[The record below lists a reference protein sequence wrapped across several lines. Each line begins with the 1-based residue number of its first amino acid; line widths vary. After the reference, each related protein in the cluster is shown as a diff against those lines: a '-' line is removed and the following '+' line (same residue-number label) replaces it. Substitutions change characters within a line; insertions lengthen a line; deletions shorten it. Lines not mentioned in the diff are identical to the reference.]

1 VKQLPTKLKT
11 GDRVRLIGT
20 QFQQWGGR
28 LQLTGKNIQF
38 GDSLISI
45 SLSDA
50 VIAWDVVREAG
61 AQLYFPKLATC
72 AVVLIWGKTKAT
84 ACAQTKLLCT
94 IDAKNKLI
102 RSCFQVE
109 IYMFR
114 PSFSAG

>member
-1 VKQLPTKLKT
+1 MATFSDCRSFINASFFFDLKQLPPKLKT

-94 IDAKNKLI
+94 IDSKI
-102 RSCFQVE
+102 D
-109 IYMFR
+109 
-114 PSFSAG
+114 